1 MAKYSGEAI
10 AAIELSFHDEWAA
23 SMNLDELDVYAAFTA
38 VTTPEFRFAVE
49 SLGALHDKHILDLGC
64 GPGESSIY
72 LVNQGARV
80 TAIDI
85 SPGMIQVG
93 RELAKRFEIGEDRLT
108 FIKMSAENLEFEDGA
123 FDLLFGS
130 NVMHHCNTEKVSREV
145 SRVLKPG
152 GRAVF
157 IDPLGYNPVI
167 EVYRRM
173 AYKVRTPTEHPLVYK
188 DVRTIQQ
195 YFKTVTHKEFQ
206 LTTLLIFLWIY
217 LVERVHPSEERYWR
231 KYVLD
236 GDRYAKA
243 FLRLNSIDQFL
254 MKWIPFS
261 RRLCWVIVTMCA
273 K

>member
-10 AAIELSFHDEWAA
+10 AAIEESFHDEWAA
-23 SMNLDELDVYAAFTA
+23 SMNLDELDIYAAFTA
-38 VTTPEFRFAVE
+38 ETTPEFRFAVE
-49 SLGALHDKHILDLGC
+49 SLGDLHGKHVLDLGC

-72 LVNQGARV
+72 LANQGARV
-80 TAIDI
+80 SAIDL
-85 SPGMIQVG
+85 SSGMIEVG
-93 RELAKRFEIGEDRLT
+93 RELARRFDIGEDRLT
-108 FIKMSAENLEFEDGA
+108 FKKMSAEDLEFEDET

-130 NVMHHCNTEKVSREV
+130 NVMHHCNVDKVSREV

-167 EVYRRM
+167 EIYRRM
-173 AYKVRTPTEHPLVYK
+173 AYKVRTPTEHPLVYR
-188 DVRTIQQ
+188 DVTTIQQ

-231 KYVLD
+231 KFVLE

-243 FLRLNSIDQFL
+243 FRRLDRIDQFF

-261 RRLCWVIVTMCA
+261 RRFCWVIVTMCT